1 MEIYEF
7 PDCEFKIIVLRRLSK
22 LQENTNRQLSE
33 SEKQY
38 MAKMRDATKK
48 NGKMNQTDILELK
61 NTVNEIVKCNKELQ

>member
-7 PDCEFKIIVLRRLSK
+7 PGCEFKIIVLRKLSK

-33 SEKQY
+33 SGKQY

-61 NTVNEIVKCNKELQ
+61 NTVNKIVKCNKELQ